1 MVISLIY
8 WPLVILFPRLIL
20 QPAAAVSQSSVTA
33 HPAEIPPL
41 MHIPLLV
48 DLALHATPS
57 LSILADFFLFES
69 KYQWKDVQV
78 GAPITTAVFALW
90 YSLWVEHCAE
100 INGVCK

>member
-8 WPLVILFPRLIL
+8 WPLVILYPQLIL
-20 QPAAAVSQSSVTA
+20 PQSSNSA
-33 HPAEIPPL
+33 HPAEVSPL
-41 MHIPLLV
+41 IRMPLWI

-78 GAPITTAVFALW
+78 GAPITTAAFALW
-90 YSLWVEHCAE
+90 YSLWVEHCGK

>member
-33 HPAEIPPL
+33 PPL
-41 MHIPLLV
+41 MRVPLSV

-90 YSLWVEHCAE
+90 YSLWVERCGK